1 MVILMVNDFKLD
13 PWAWLRMSMVLIVLP
28 HTFLILCSLSVGL
41 VALMVWRRGPSF
53 VPP

>member
-1 MVILMVNDFKLD
+1 MDIPNLKERFWMNMVV
-13 PWAWLRMSMVLIVLP
+13 IVFLP
-28 HTFLILCSLSVGL
+28 HTFLIPCSLSVGL